1 MLENQILQ
9 LLKKISQQLE
19 DISSVQHEI
28 KSEIAALY
36 RHLLVL
42 EESTLKNLEARW
54 PKSRI
59 DSFLN

>member
-1 MLENQILQ
+1 MLENQIIM

-42 EESTLKNLEARW
+42 EESTLRNLEARI
-54 PKSRI
+54 PKSPI